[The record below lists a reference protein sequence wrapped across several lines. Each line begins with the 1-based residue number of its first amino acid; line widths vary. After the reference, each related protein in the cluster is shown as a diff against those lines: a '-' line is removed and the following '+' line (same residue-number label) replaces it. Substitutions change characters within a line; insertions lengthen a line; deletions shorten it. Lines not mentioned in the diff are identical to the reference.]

1 MKMEEMAEVKEL
13 VRVVQEYAAIKRERD
28 ELLEK
33 KEVLERELQKR
44 ENIEPYLDDVI
55 KERDA
60 LRVLLR
66 RIGHVDI
73 KDGGQAR
80 FEWDLAEIAKII
92 SYPDE
97 AIIEPI
103 LTVSSYRMT
112 GVHRGIPVEKLEFC
126 CKYLEAAAFDTEGK
140 DIFLEF
146 KGFKATLDGD
156 TWFAECPYCGAKLVI
171 NDNGMKTEGM
181 GEC

>member
-33 KEVLERELQKR
+33 KEELERELQKR
-44 ENIEPYLDDVI
+44 ENIEPYLDEVI
-55 KERDA
+55 KERDT

-73 KDGGQAR
+73 RIRTIDKG
-80 FEWDLAEIAKII
+80 DLEKALKQF
-92 SYPDE
+92 YKYE
-97 AIIEPI
+97 AVTELLP
-103 LTVSSYRMT
+103 TVSSYGMNGLYR
-112 GVHRGIPVEKLEFC
+112 RIPIERLEFC
-126 CKYLEAAAFDTEGK
+126 CKYLKAAALDVDNE
-140 DIFLEF
+140 DIVLAF
-146 KGFKATLDGD
+146 KGFKAGLDGD
-156 TWFAECPYCGAKLVI
+156 TWFTECPYCGAKLVI